1 MSFRI
6 KFQKTLASFFLVFA
20 LLGMTPN
27 VTNAQFS
34 VGGRHFNIPLGCFNG
49 VFLTWVQ
56 ATPYSSIGLYTILW
70 VSQRPFYHGYGYGQ
84 YVKGKYFTP
93 AVPCM
98 YYCGVSVCSWSARG
112 TIYDYGT
119 SLE

>member
-49 VFLTWVQ
+49 VFLTVVISPF
-56 ATPYSSIGLYTILW
+56 TSGSGPYTILW
-70 VSQRPFYHGYGYGQ
+70 TSQRPFYHGFGYYQ
-84 YVKGKYFTP
+84 YVKGKYFVP

-98 YYCGVSVCSWSARG
+98 YYCGVSVCSFSGRG

-119 SLE
+119 SLY